1 MKWKDDGSEQEKNLE
16 QSDVYYEGDGYSS
29 YPQDAGKGSA
39 VPVRYFY
46 WAVGIAIV
54 AGLML
59 LFSNIFGDSDQ
70 ARIDALEQKVV
81 ELEARLQK
89 VDGVDEK
96 VTRIWEQAKTFETF
110 KSRFDRAE
118 ASISLR
124 MDRLTTS
131 LDDMQ
136 KKSDAAFKKIEQIEK
151 RPAPAAVAPTK
162 TPVVKK
168 AAAAKTHTV
177 AAGDTLF
184 SIGQRYQL
192 SVDQLRALNKLPPN
206 AVLQVGQT
214 LTVGPPKPA
223 D

>member
-1 MKWKDDGSEQEKNLE
+1 MKWKDDGSEQEMDSEK
-16 QSDVYYEGDGYSS
+16 SDVYYEGDGFSS
-29 YPQDAGKGSA
+29 LPQDAGTGSA
-39 VPVRYFY
+39 LPKRYRL
-46 WAVGIAIV
+46 WAVGIAVV

-59 LFSNIFGDSDQ
+59 LFSALFSDSDQ
-70 ARIDALEQKVV
+70 ARMDALEQKVV
-81 ELEARLQK
+81 ELEARMKK

-131 LDDMQ
+131 LDEMQ
-136 KKSDAAFKKIEQIEK
+136 KKTDAALKKVEQIEK
-151 RPAPAAVAPTK
+151 RPPPAVAAPIK

-168 AAAAKTHTV
+168 AAGLKTHTV

-184 SIGQRYQL
+184 GIGQRYNL
-192 SVDQLRALNKLPPN
+192 SVDQLRAINKLPPD
-206 AVLQVGQT
+206 AVLHVGQT
-214 LTVGPPKPA
+214 LTVGTPTSA
-223 D
+223 N